1 MVLLIAS
8 TFVAGGAPAAQAAE
22 PCATGSNPVVCENS
36 KAGAD
41 PAEWDITASG
51 DASIQ
56 GFSTDVSVNVGS
68 RIDFKIDTNASAYTI
83 NIYRTGWYQGLGAR
97 KIASVTPSAT
107 LPQKQPQCVSDIAT
121 ELYDCGTWGVSAS
134 WNVPVDA
141 VSGVYVARLTR
152 TDTGG
157 ASHITFVVRNEAS
170 RAAVLFQTSDTTW
183 QAYNTYG
190 GSNFY
195 QGAANGRAYKISYN
209 RPVSTRGHAGGR
221 DFYFSA
227 EYAQVRFLE
236 KNGYDVT
243 YYSGVDT
250 DRLGAGLLNHSVFLS
265 VGHDEYWSGQQ
276 RSNVEAAR
284 DAGVNLQFLS
294 GNEMYWR
301 TRYEPSVDG
310 SKTAYRTI
318 VSYKETWSQAKI
330 DPSSEWTGTW
340 RDPRYASAQN
350 GGGKPENAVTGTLY
364 KSNSSDFPVTVSAQ
378 EGKLR
383 LWRNTSLTALAAGT
397 TQALAAH
404 TIGYEANEDADNGFR
419 PAGLIR
425 MSTHTG
431 ATDQFMGDFGNTTA
445 PGTTTHHLTQYRAA
459 SGALVFSAGSVQWAW
474 GLDAKHDGNGA
485 AADVRMQQAQVNL
498 LADMGAQPLTLQSN
512 LVATTKSTDTTAPTT
527 QISAPA
533 AGVSVTNGTAV
544 TVTGTAADIGGVVA
558 GVEVSTDAGATWRV
572 ATGTTTWSFTYLQQG
587 TGTVT
592 VLARSIDDSANYA
605 STPAALPLTVAGPY
619 SVFGAE
625 TPPIADS
632 GDASAVELGLRFT
645 PTVDGYVSAVRFYKS
660 SANTGTH
667 TGTLWNAAGNRL
679 AVVTFSGESASGWQS
694 AVFSTPVPVTAG
706 QTYTVSYYAPKGH
719 YSVTPYYWAYRSTAT
734 TPLAVAG
741 GFGATPAGVYNSNG
755 AFPASIFRGN
765 NYFVDAVFTPGALP
779 VAPSDPAGS
788 TTLFGSET
796 PTISEA
802 NDSAAVEVAVAF
814 SSSVAGSVSAIKFY
828 KGLGNTGTHVGR
840 LWSADGTVLSTVT
853 FINETAIGWQ
863 SATLGTPVNLTAGAS
878 YTVSYL
884 APQGRYSLTSAYFST
899 SKVSGTLTAPA
910 TSNGRYRYGS
920 SGAVPTLTYNA
931 TNYFVDVVFTPG
943 STSTPTPTPTP
954 TAGSSTIFGTET
966 PTVAA
971 AADTASVELGV
982 SFTPTVAGTVTAIR
996 FYKGTSNTGVH
1007 VGRLWSAT
1015 GANLATVTF
1024 ANESASGWQ
1033 SAQLST
1039 PVTLAAGTSYVVS
1052 YFAPQGRYSVTSGY
1066 FSTAKSSGPLTV
1078 PITGNG
1084 RYLYA
1089 SSGGFPSQ
1097 SYKSSNYFVD
1107 ITFVPAA

>member
-1 MVLLIAS
+1 
-8 TFVAGGAPAAQAAE
+8 
-22 PCATGSNPVVCENS
+22 
-36 KAGAD
+36 
-41 PAEWDITASG
+41 
-51 DASIQ
+51 
-56 GFSTDVSVNVGS
+56 
-68 RIDFKIDTNASAYTI
+68 
-83 NIYRTGWYQGLGAR
+83 
-97 KIASVTPSAT
+97 
-107 LPQKQPQCVSDIAT
+107 
-121 ELYDCGTWGVSAS
+121 
-134 WNVPVDA
+134 
-141 VSGVYVARLTR
+141 
-152 TDTGG
+152 
-157 ASHITFVVRNEAS
+157 
-170 RAAVLFQTSDTTW
+170 
-183 QAYNTYG
+183 
-190 GSNFY
+190 
-195 QGAANGRAYKISYN
+195 
-209 RPVSTRGHAGGR
+209 
-221 DFYFSA
+221 
-227 EYAQVRFLE
+227 
-236 KNGYDVT
+236 
-243 YYSGVDT
+243 
-250 DRLGAGLLNHSVFLS
+250 
-265 VGHDEYWSGQQ
+265 
-276 RSNVEAAR
+276 
-284 DAGVNLQFLS
+284 
-294 GNEMYWR
+294 
-301 TRYEPSVDG
+301 
-310 SKTAYRTI
+310 
-318 VSYKETWSQAKI
+318 
-330 DPSSEWTGTW
+330 
-340 RDPRYASAQN
+340 
-350 GGGKPENAVTGTLY
+350 
-364 KSNSSDFPVTVSAQ
+364 
-378 EGKLR
+378 
-383 LWRNTSLTALAAGT
+383 
-397 TQALAAH
+397 
-404 TIGYEANEDADNGFR
+404 
-419 PAGLIR
+419 

-814 SSSVAGSVSAIKFY
+814 SSSVAGTVSAIKFY

-971 AADTASVELGV
+971 AVDTASVELGV